1 MWLDCDIWRFLSVM
15 VIKRLSTHFN
25 TLLVRFKVHIRDQR
39 YKFWIF
45 QNLNVNLWYVF
56 RPRWELAVSLSRV
69 CNEPVY
75 QVKSPTE
82 NLRPSV
88 LPRPTQSGQY
98 RTFVIATFSFFHLEI
113 SWKLSKGW
121 THCPAPIS
129 WPTCSLSS
137 SSQGE
142 TTRNWSK
149 TSFFSPNPH
158 DLNTIWGWMESF
170 FQFKNV
176 RLSSPVDLLS
186 MIWTLDNKQAGPI
199 LCWECW
205 YNVG

>member
-1 MWLDCDIWRFLSVM
+1 MFKLQLNECDTPRITSPGRGPYQSTSGGYDEADEKILMDLVPMWLDCDIWRFLSVM

-25 TLLVRFKVHIRDQR
+25 TPLLWFKVHIKPKLKIRAR
-39 YKFWIF
+39 PSRP
-45 QNLNVNLWYVF
+45 NLNVNLWYVF

-98 RTFVIATFSFFHLEI
+98 RTFVIATFSFFHLRI

-121 THCPAPIS
+121 THRPGPIS

-142 TTRNWSK
+142 TARNWSNN
-149 TSFFSPNPH
+149 FFSPNHH
-158 DLNTIWGWMESF
+158 DLNTI
-170 FQFKNV
+170 
-176 RLSSPVDLLS
+176 
-186 MIWTLDNKQAGPI
+186 
-199 LCWECW
+199 
-205 YNVG
+205 